1 MMTSSI
7 RLSSNRSEVRT
18 NQNARQAGA
27 SCSLYNLQVLIYPKC
42 YESKV
47 FWWLV
52 YDLQNLQESLC
63 RVHLVLW
70 LTASAACSARTC
82 FRLLNIV
89 SRIIKLWYSFSVR
102 YRLTAV
108 TSTQR
113 PSLRPL
119 ILPVFRMNVVSSSYV
134 NILSKT
140 SRLLASCLCFVGC
153 FFPYHCLSNSEFKR
167 CYFFITCLPLCFVVL
182 SRLCCI
188 PNWFQLFA
196 LNFNCLPSQ
205 STSCTA
211 WDKSKCSQPMSVLK
225 RLYACY

>member
-1 MMTSSI
+1 MRYLS
-7 RLSSNRSEVRT
+7 RLT
-18 NQNARQAGA
+18 KPWKTAHQAGA
-27 SCSLYNLQVLIYPKC
+27 SCSLYNLKVLIYPKC

-52 YDLQNLQESLC
+52 YDSQNLLESLC

-70 LTASAACSARTC
+70 LTGSAACPARTC

-89 SRIIKLWYSFSVR
+89 SRIIKLWHSFSVR

-153 FFPYHCLSNSEFKR
+153 FFPYHCLSNSEFKLL
-167 CYFFITCLPLCFVVL
+167 FH
-182 SRLCCI
+182 
-188 PNWFQLFA
+188 NLFA
-196 LNFNCLPSQ
+196 TLFRCSFAALLYTKLI
-205 STSCTA
+205 STFC
-211 WDKSKCSQPMSVLK
+211 P
-225 RLYACY
+225 